1 MNFYFY
7 IFGAIIC
14 YIFGDFLAKI
24 WSMKNNWVFVSL
36 ALTIYFIGSLL
47 FIFAI
52 KKSSLS
58 LAVATAPLA
67 IAIAGLVIGY
77 FYFSE
82 RLTSIQ
88 YFGVAFGIT
97 ALVLLLFPFQ
107 TLQK

>member
-14 YIFGDFLAKI
+14 YILGDFLAKI
-24 WSMKNNWVFVSL
+24 WSMKSNWIFILL
-36 ALTIYFIGSLL
+36 ALAIYFIGSLL

-52 KKSSLS
+52 KKGSLS
-58 LAVATAPLA
+58 LAVATAPLT
-67 IAIAGLVIGY
+67 IAITGLTVGY

-88 YFGVAFGIT
+88 YFGT
-97 ALVLLLFPFQ
+97 ALGIIALTLLLFPFQ
-107 TLQK
+107 ILQK